1 MVMVAPIHEPLR
13 LAERVAM
20 LDQFSQGRM
29 VFSVGTGYRKYEF
42 DGLGVDINDST
53 ERLRECMDICMQ
65 AFGDGKVNHQGKHFQ
80 VNDVEVYPKPYQ
92 SPRPPVYLTT
102 ARDDSVRWAA
112 SQGYGVLPAAG
123 FSPFELKHTYDIHDQ
138 VSREHGHGILE
149 TRPFFKWIYVDEDED
164 RAREVAQNYFMKT
177 VMAFAYGEQ
186 HLLSALSKKIRQTWP
201 ADKDLADYNP
211 MDLSFDKMTVPSH
224 TPLAYGS
231 PERVLDMLGPCVDA
245 GANFFIGGFNMG
257 VMPPEMVKNSMQLF
271 AEKVMPKLG

>member
-1 MVMVAPIHEPLR
+1 MIKAGMFQLFETLGQIDIGQAYRQCVDEAVFGEEIGFDAVCPAEHHFGANYGIMPQTEMFLSWVAARTSRIRLWPMVMVAPIHEPLR

-53 ERLRECMDICMQ
+53 DRLRECMDICMQ

-80 VNDVEVYPKPYQ
+80 VNDVEVFPKPYQ

-149 TRPFFKWIYVDEDED
+149 TRPFFKWIYVDEDEN
-164 RAREVAQNYFMKT
+164 RAREVAQNYF
-177 VMAFAYGEQ
+177 
-186 HLLSALSKKIRQTWP
+186 
-201 ADKDLADYNP
+201 
-211 MDLSFDKMTVPSH
+211 
-224 TPLAYGS
+224 
-231 PERVLDMLGPCVDA
+231 
-245 GANFFIGGFNMG
+245 
-257 VMPPEMVKNSMQLF
+257 
-271 AEKVMPKLG
+271 